1 MIDEARRASNDDSEE
16 LKMTDV
22 KIPWESWVVVCDGAK
37 ALIMQNAG
45 DAQLV
50 NLKVLETLTQ
60 PSAPDREIGADK
72 PGRTHAADGLSGSAV
87 EETSW
92 QDQAEAEFLK
102 QVAGKLD
109 ELVQEKKA
117 RRIVLVAPPK
127 ALGALRPAL
136 RADTLAVITAEVAKD
151 YTNMPVDEIERHL
164 AA

>member
-1 MIDEARRASNDDSEE
+1 
-16 LKMTDV
+16 MTDV
-22 KIPWESWVVVCDGAK
+22 KVPWKSWVVVCDGAK

-45 DAQLV
+45 DAELM

-60 PSAPDREIGADK
+60 PNEPDREIGADK
-72 PGRTHAADGLSGSAV
+72 PGRTHAANGLGGSAV

-92 QDQAEAEFLK
+92 QDQAETEFLK
-102 QVAGKLD
+102 QVAEKLD

-117 RRIVLVAPPK
+117 RRIVLVAPPR

-136 RADTLAVITAEVAKD
+136 NADTQAAISAEVAKD
-151 YTNMPVDEIERHL
+151 YTNMPVNEIERHL

>member
-1 MIDEARRASNDDSEE
+1 
-16 LKMTDV
+16 MTDV
-22 KIPWESWVVVCDGAK
+22 KIPWKSWVVVCNGAK

-45 DAQLV
+45 GAQLM

-60 PSAPDREIGADK
+60 PSEPDREIGADK
-72 PGRTHAADGLSGSAV
+72 PGRSHAADGFSRSAV
-87 EETSW
+87 EETNW

-102 QVAGKLD
+102 HVAEKLD
-109 ELVQEKKA
+109 ELVQEMNA
-117 RRIVLVAPPK
+117 SRIILVAPPK

-136 RADTLAVITAEVAKD
+136 SADTQAVITAEVAKD

>member
-1 MIDEARRASNDDSEE
+1 
-16 LKMTDV
+16 MTDV
-22 KIPWESWVVVCDGAK
+22 KVPWKSWVVVCDGAK

-45 DAQLV
+45 DAELM

-60 PSAPDREIGADK
+60 PSEPDREIGTEK
-72 PGRTHAADGLSGSAV
+72 PGRTHAANGFSGSAV

-92 QDQAEAEFLK
+92 QDQAETQFLK
-102 QVAGKLD
+102 QVAEKLD
-109 ELVQEKKA
+109 ELVQEKGA

-136 RADTLAVITAEVAKD
+136 GADTQTAITVEVAKD